1 MVVGRAA
8 GGATGG
14 GKKKDKFAGGGASS
28 SLTREEREDMLDALI
43 EKEVQKRMNKFKGK
57 RRDKFELSV
66 EDAGLR
72 LKIAKEEQTS
82 LSTLPRF
89 ELDIDC
95 DILEYINLLKDRM
108 FHHRTRGSYYFGGG
122 VVATPPMGDDETFNM
137 IEFMETTQRGSK
149 RSVMQCIFCDND
161 LYYQLFRA
169 TPEKDED
176 RYTKGNFYRLG
187 GAKRVFPESLF
198 GELKDL
204 EGAPES
210 YHDVEQ
216 IAVYANVFRKM
227 VEKVKKLKKE
237 TAKKFDPDRL
247 PLVQLPIVA
256 VCESERFPAVLRFTT
271 GNFYSSTPQHVTSTL
286 RELVHN
292 WGRKSF
298 NEARANLHNTVR
310 AVSTLE
316 LDFRGPDGH
325 FGLKKLLGVGGCVHV
340 LKFEF
345 DDVICIIMR
354 ARHDARGAI
363 REIRAKLD
371 ISTAGADVELAG
383 ADAKKVISSHERK
396 EAQTR
401 ELAGV
406 RAEADDAARA
416 DVKKTQA
423 KVSVLTREL
432 AGVRAEADDAARAD
446 VKKTQA
452 KVSVLTPSDGADVNE
467 LQTKVPVPTTSRSL
481 VELAGADAKKVIS
494 SHERKEAQT
503 RAVPPD
509 EVEWARWQKC
519 RRAGLK
525 VMDLL
530 ME

>member
-1 MVVGRAA
+1 
-8 GGATGG
+8 
-14 GKKKDKFAGGGASS
+14 
-28 SLTREEREDMLDALI
+28 
-43 EKEVQKRMNKFKGK
+43 
-57 RRDKFELSV
+57 
-66 EDAGLR
+66 
-72 LKIAKEEQTS
+72 
-82 LSTLPRF
+82 
-89 ELDIDC
+89 
-95 DILEYINLLKDRM
+95 
-108 FHHRTRGSYYFGGG
+108 
-122 VVATPPMGDDETFNM
+122 
-137 IEFMETTQRGSK
+137 
-149 RSVMQCIFCDND
+149 
-161 LYYQLFRA
+161 
-169 TPEKDED
+169 
-176 RYTKGNFYRLG
+176 
-187 GAKRVFPESLF
+187 
-198 GELKDL
+198 
-204 EGAPES
+204 
-210 YHDVEQ
+210 
-216 IAVYANVFRKM
+216 
-227 VEKVKKLKKE
+227 
-237 TAKKFDPDRL
+237 
-247 PLVQLPIVA
+247 
-256 VCESERFPAVLRFTT
+256 
-271 GNFYSSTPQHVTSTL
+271 
-286 RELVHN
+286 
-292 WGRKSF
+292 
-298 NEARANLHNTVR
+298 
-310 AVSTLE
+310 
-316 LDFRGPDGH
+316 
-325 FGLKKLLGVGGCVHV
+325 
-340 LKFEF
+340 
-345 DDVICIIMR
+345 MR

-406 RAEADDAARA
+406 RAEADAAARA